1 MRVEAANGV
10 ENVKDVFRYDIPVK
24 IRAELRVEE
33 LHDEVADD
41 GIVEEFQKRRAR
53 AVRHVLDG
61 GGLPLKAVL
70 IADESAAVHER
81 TKLASSGVV
90 GDKGGR
96 GGRDANSGTSGWPA
110 DRG

>member
-1 MRVEAANGV
+1 
-10 ENVKDVFRYDIPVK
+10 VKDVFRYDIPIK
-24 IRAELRVEE
+24 IRAERRVEE

-41 GIVEEFQKRRAR
+41 GVVEEGKKGR
-53 AVRHVLDG
+53 VRLVRQIFDG
-61 GGLPLKAVL
+61 GGLTLAAVL
-70 IADESAAVHER
+70 SADASAAEHER

-96 GGRDANSGTSGWPA
+96 GGRVANSGTSGWPA

>member
-1 MRVEAANGV
+1 MRVEAANGL
-10 ENVKDVFRYDIPVK
+10 ENVKDVFRYNIPVK

-33 LHDEVADD
+33 LHDEVAVD
-41 GIVEEFQKRRAR
+41 GIVEEFKQRR
-53 AVRHVLDG
+53 VRSVRQIFDG
-61 GGLPLKAVL
+61 GGLTLEAVL
-70 IADESAAVHER
+70 IADASAAEHER

-96 GGRDANSGTSGWPA
+96 GRRDANSGTSGWPA

>member
-10 ENVKDVFRYDIPVK
+10 ENVKDVFRYNIPVK

-41 GIVEEFQKRRAR
+41 GIVEEFKKRR
-53 AVRHVLDG
+53 VRSVRQIFEG
-61 GGLPLKAVL
+61 GGLTLAAVL
-70 IADESAAVHER
+70 SADASAAEHER

-96 GGRDANSGTSGWPA
+96 GGRDGNSGTSGWPA